1 MSNLDLTAFNSAVAS
16 VVDLGA
22 KLNAAT
28 EVKYPVKRDIR
39 KALQLVKVEAQKAR
53 VAANAL
59 GKK

>member
-1 MSNLDLTAFNSAVAS
+1 MPNLDLTAFNSATAA
-16 VVDLGA
+16 VVDLGT

-28 EVKYPVKRDIR
+28 EVKYPQKRDIR
-39 KALQLVKVEAQKAR
+39 KALQLVKVEAQKLR